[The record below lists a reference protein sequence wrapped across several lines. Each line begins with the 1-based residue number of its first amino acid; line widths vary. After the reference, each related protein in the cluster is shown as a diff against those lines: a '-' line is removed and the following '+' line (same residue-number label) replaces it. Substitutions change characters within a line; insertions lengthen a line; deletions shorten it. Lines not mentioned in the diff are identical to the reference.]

1 MMLLQK
7 LMILSIILTSA
18 PFEYSNSHTVK
29 ETAEAIKLLKGTS
42 LLISQQ
48 RNSALNH
55 IGVSQILYKYVLRRI
70 NNQQTRL
77 SVAEIINTTK
87 TP

>member
-1 MMLLQK
+1 MK
-7 LMILSIILTSA
+7 VA
-18 PFEYSNSHTVK
+18 
-29 ETAEAIKLLKGTS
+29 AEAIQLLKGIS

-55 IGVSQILYKYVLRRI
+55 TGVSQKLYKYVLRLSK
-70 NNQQTRL
+70 NQQIRL
-77 SVAEIINTTK
+77 SIAEIINTAK

>member
-29 ETAEAIKLLKGTS
+29 EAAEAIQLLKGTS

>member
-1 MMLLQK
+1 MA
-7 LMILSIILTSA
+7 I
-18 PFEYSNSHTVK
+18 FEYSNSHTVK
-29 ETAEAIKLLKGTS
+29 EAAEAIKLLKGTS

-55 IGVSQILYKYVLRRI
+55 IGVSQILYKYVLRRSK
-70 NNQQTRL
+70 NQQIRL
-77 SVAEIINTTK
+77 SITEIISTEK